1 MAFNQLSI
9 LLHEIVKGK
18 MSVEPFAP
26 VIKRINQARLAN
38 LDLDLDNLHL
48 KAMQKTTPDYHF
60 MELFPCPIIVIDQDC
75 DVVFANSSAL
85 SWIGR
90 NYNEVVGEFIADLMA
105 DRRHIKHKDQFLSPI
120 IEVWSKQKECYLEE
134 CYITTLLLTIP
145 IPVEISTKTINFNGK
160 NYFGII
166 ILNRFAAGSFDAEIM
181 RMYSE
186 ILAESPETLTYFS
199 KYISGLDVYT
209 RGHCKQVAEYATLLG
224 LEIGLSSKE
233 LEALYTTCMLH
244 DIGNLAVS
252 PTVLQKK
259 GKLTPLEMQQIQIHP
274 VAGADIL
281 EEILVFR
288 DLASYVRHHHE
299 WYDGT
304 GYPDG
309 LKGTEIPLLSRII
322 AIADAFDAMT
332 SYRPYRQKM
341 NLEQVRAELLKNA
354 GKQFDPNLVD
364 VVIYLIDIGKLKPL
378 RYCAVTEQAR

>member
-1 MAFNQLSI
+1 MALNQLSI
-9 LLHEIVKGK
+9 LLHEIVKEK

-26 VIKRINQARLAN
+26 VIKRINQSRLED

-60 MELFPCPIIVIDQDC
+60 MDLFPCPIMVIDNEC

-85 SWIGR
+85 GWIGR
-90 NYNEVVGEFIADLMA
+90 DFTEVEGEFVADLLA
-105 DRRHIKHKDQFLSPI
+105 DRRHIKYKEQFLSPI

-145 IPVEISTKTINFNGK
+145 IPVEISTKRIENNGK
-160 NYFGII
+160 MYSGII
-166 ILNRFAAGSFDAEIM
+166 ILNRFAAGSFDTEIM

-186 ILAESPETLTYFS
+186 ILVNSPETLTYFS

-209 RGHCKQVAEYATLLG
+209 RGHCKQVAEYATMLG
-224 LEIGLSSKE
+224 LEIGLSSAE

-259 GKLTPLEMQQIQIHP
+259 GKLTPSEMQQIQIHP

-281 EEILVFR
+281 EEISVFR
-288 DLASYVRHHHE
+288 DLAPYVRHHHE
-299 WYDGT
+299 RYDGT
-304 GYPDG
+304 GYPYG
-309 LKGTEIPLLSRII
+309 LKETEIPLLSRII
-322 AIADAFDAMT
+322 TIADAFDAMT
-332 SYRPYRQKM
+332 SYRPYRQEL
-341 NLEQVRAELLKNA
+341 NLKQVRAELLSNA

-378 RYCAVTEQAR
+378 KYCAVTDIS